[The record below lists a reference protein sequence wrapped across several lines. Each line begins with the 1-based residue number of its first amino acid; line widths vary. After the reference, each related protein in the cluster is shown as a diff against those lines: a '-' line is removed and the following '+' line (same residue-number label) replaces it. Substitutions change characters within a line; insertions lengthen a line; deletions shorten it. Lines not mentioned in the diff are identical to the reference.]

1 MIEKLPAV
9 IGIVGGVIALGAV
22 GDADCGTGSYI
33 LARICLGGVMM
44 IGGWAWARLARS
56 VSAGKKEKAAQAGST
71 AGTATEKNIPT
82 TVYTREGGVVNGLG
96 VHNRRERM

>member
-22 GDADCGTGSYI
+22 GDADCWTGSYI

-44 IGGWAWARLARS
+44 IGGWAWARLAWAKIAERKGRHGAANRDLRS
-56 VSAGKKEKAAQAGST
+56 S
-71 AGTATEKNIPT
+71 
-82 TVYTREGGVVNGLG
+82 GVVETMLDGQ
-96 VHNRRERM
+96 